1 MIPNIVEAIETL
13 HQFME
18 QTGCTT
24 VRMWVGREGGKYDGN
39 RYMISMIKGLDYE
52 EECDDEDDDTEYV

>member
-24 VRMWVGREGGKYDGN
+24 MRMWVGRQGGKYDGN
-39 RYMISMIKGLDYE
+39 RYMISIIKGLDYQE
-52 EECDDEDDDTEYV
+52 EEDGEDEEGEYV